1 MSNTIN
7 YSSEMMPNYL
17 QASIMAPDAT
27 FEVLQNSEGNALLFS
42 IGTDGIFYVTYESP
56 ASSAAPAGWVRLDLS
71 SPALTGA
78 FTGGSCTKISVAQN
92 TQDGTIGLAMV
103 ISVGGNDN
111 LFLCLGNSSSDM
123 SWLDA
128 PVWVYAEYDDSG
140 AAAPTP
146 FLIANVFISET
157 LDGQFIVADLDNQ
170 GIVDRFFIAPNT
182 SPNTTPNTSQ
192 WWNNNSLPID
202 LNTNDYFSCIGRA
215 SVGGPVDGM
224 YTGGTIDEKPQLIYC
239 PVRNYFGSTPP
250 SPSTLYL
257 PGGLVPQ
264 AMAAFRNGSSKGFSD
279 LLVTAESDQSGG
291 LYYFAYDNQATNATG
306 VLIFQNSLLV
316 GVSYLQAV
324 LNDGTLTVWGIN
336 GADELFYLT
345 CPYTLGSPGTW
356 SEQNPLPI
364 GSNVHLASPYVNSS
378 NNGNTIFAV
387 SVNILY
393 ILTRSPQTG
402 LWTTTQVVLPP
413 PENNTPALTYNS
425 YTTTIQLL
433 NEYNQPMAN
442 TPLMVASN
450 TRAAFYINNLYY
462 VLDTTPVPVNT
473 DPSGN
478 ITIIEGIN
486 DLTGTMLYVSQ
497 DGSGVIAINPM
508 DTAFGQVAQLNTV
521 SSLQGAVIT
530 DQYGNTTP
538 LVPAGTSTS
547 DLQTVADSNNSLAT
561 AYNSFS
567 SPTYILAVAGF
578 NKFNAPVLVGFESAI
593 SVDIGDLFQML
604 DSAVK
609 FVVNVVKD
617 EASGVWNFIAQ
628 IGEDIYQAVLNTVYA
643 VVGAVEWVFKQIEVA
658 IEDLLAFLSFLF
670 SWEDIVTT
678 HKVMKNVFIQSTQ
691 QAIDSLAGMKT
702 SIPELFTSLINQMN
716 GWANLPTLSQTPDST
731 TGSNPPPTAQNSS
744 PSTLIAYHFQ
754 GNVAS
759 ASSSSTPPSYS
770 PSIFQD
776 LLNLLQS
783 EEQTLSSAAEAIYNQ
798 IIVPFSSLSVT
809 EILQRFLAIVTDALL
824 ETAENI
830 IVAIVELLVQ
840 LAGDVMQVLTA
851 PIYFPVLSDIYKWLT
866 GDQLSFLDVVCLV
879 AAVPTTLCYKISN
892 DAATGSKAAPFPN
905 GATLT
910 NALLNATSFAQIQQA
925 FYSTDDAESR
935 REVLA
940 AESSPVLNEQA
951 MKTFGFVTDFFA
963 LGGAIVCGVTSS
975 ILKALSQAGHDQP
988 KILITIN
995 AVGNVA
1001 YVSPNLPAWIN
1012 IASDD
1017 PSTDLNNVLTGI
1029 SIVKGFA
1036 NIFIPNDPGYSI
1048 LSSGIETVLNLVWN
1062 EPVIATLAENFNAI
1076 DSTYKSLIPDT
1087 IGNFAFNLGGILEVL
1102 IAGSEKDNPELWGIL
1117 LIAQDGL
1124 MATYGLCMPIAG
1136 GIYAFAPN
1144 QTVN

>member
-1 MSNTIN
+1 
-7 YSSEMMPNYL
+7 MMPNYL
-17 QASIMAPDAT
+17 QASIMAPDTT
-27 FEVLQNSEGNALLFS
+27 FEVLQDNQGNALLFS
-42 IGTDGIFYVTYESP
+42 IGTDGIFYLTYESP
-56 ASSAAPAGWVRLDLS
+56 ASLAAPAGWVRTDLS
-71 SPALTGA
+71 SPALTGKFA
-78 FTGGSCTKISVAQN
+78 GGSCMKISVAQD

-111 LFLCLGNSSSDM
+111 LFLCLGNSSADI
-123 SWLDA
+123 SWSTA
-128 PVWVYAEYDDSG
+128 PVWVYAGYDSG
-140 AAAPTP
+140 ATAPVP

-170 GIVDRFFIAPNT
+170 GIVDRFFIAPD
-182 SPNTTPNTSQ
+182 TSQ

-202 LNTNDYFSCIGRA
+202 LNTSDYFGCIGRA

-224 YTGGTIDEKPQLIYC
+224 YTGGTIDAKPQLIYC
-239 PVRNYFGSTPP
+239 PVYNYFGNSAPN
-250 SPSTLYL
+250 PSTLFL

-264 AMAAFRNGSSKGFSD
+264 AMAAFRNGSSQGFSD
-279 LLVTAESDQSGG
+279 LLVTAESDGSGC
-291 LYYFAYDNQATNATG
+291 LYYFAYNNQGSNATG
-306 VLIFQNSLLV
+306 VLILQNSLLV
-316 GVSYLQAV
+316 NVSDLQAV
-324 LNDGTLTVWGIN
+324 LSDGILTVWGIN

-345 CPYTLGSPGTW
+345 CPYTLGSPGAW

-364 GSNVHLASPYVNSS
+364 ASNVDLASPYVNLS

-387 SVNILY
+387 SVNILF
-393 ILTRSPQTG
+393 ILSRSPQTG
-402 LWTTTQVVLPP
+402 LWTTTQVVLPA
-413 PENNTPALTYNS
+413 PENNAPALTYNS

-442 TPLMVASN
+442 TSLMLSSN
-450 TRAAFYINNLYY
+450 TRATFYINNLYY
-462 VLDTTPVPVNT
+462 VLDTTPIPVKT

-478 ITIIEGIN
+478 VTIIEGIT
-486 DLTGTMLYVSQ
+486 DLTGTMLYVSEA
-497 DGSGVIAINPM
+497 GSEVIAINPM
-508 DTAFGQVAQLNTV
+508 DNAFGQVAQLNSV
-521 SSLQGAVIT
+521 SALQGAVIT

-538 LVPAGTSTS
+538 LIPAGTSTA
-547 DLQTVADSNNSLAT
+547 DLQTVADSNSSLAT

-567 SPTYILAVAGF
+567 SPTYCLAVAGF
-578 NKFNAPVLVGFESAI
+578 NRFNSPVLIGFESAI
-593 SVDIGDLFQML
+593 AVDIGDLFQML

-609 FVVNVVKD
+609 FVVTVVED
-617 EASGVWNFIAQ
+617 AASGAWNFIAQ
-628 IGEDIYQAVLNTVYA
+628 IGDEIYQAVLNTVYA

-670 SWEDIVTT
+670 SWQDIVTT
-678 HKVMKNVFIQSTQ
+678 HRVMRNVFIQSTQ
-691 QAIDSLAGMKT
+691 QAIDSLAGLET
-702 SIPELFTSLINQMN
+702 SIPTLFNSLIGQIN
-716 GWANLPTLSQTPDST
+716 GWADLPNFSQTPDST
-731 TGSNPPPTAQNSS
+731 TGSNPAPTAQNSS

-759 ASSSSTPPSYS
+759 ASSSYTAPNSS
-770 PSIFQD
+770 PDIFQD

-783 EEQTLSSAAEAIYNQ
+783 EEQTLADAAEAIYTQ
-798 IIVPFSSLSVT
+798 IIVPFSTLSIT

-830 IVAIVELLVQ
+830 MVAIVELLVQ
-840 LAGDVMQVLTA
+840 LAGEVMEVLTA
-851 PIYFPVLSDIYKWLT
+851 PINFPVLSDIYKWLT
-866 GDQLSFLDVVCLV
+866 GDQLSFLDAVCLV
-879 AAVPTTLCYKISN
+879 AAVPATLCYKISN

-905 GATLT
+905 DSAFTT
-910 NALLNATSFAQIQQA
+910 ALLNATSFSQIQQA
-925 FYSTDDAESR
+925 FNITDNTQAR
-935 REVLA
+935 TQVLA
-940 AESSPVLNEQA
+940 AETSPVLNEQS

-975 ILKALSQAGHDQP
+975 ILKVLSQAGHDQP

-1017 PSTDLNNVLTGI
+1017 PSTQLNNALAAI
-1029 SIVKGFA
+1029 SIVKGFV
-1036 NIFIPNDPGYSI
+1036 NIFISADPGYSI

-1062 EPVIATLAENFNAI
+1062 EPVIATLAENFSAI
-1076 DSTYKSLIPDT
+1076 DSTYKSLIPAT
-1087 IGNFAFNLGGILEVL
+1087 IGNFAFNLGGILELL
-1102 IAGSEKDNPELWGIL
+1102 IAGSEKDDPELWAVL
-1117 LIAQDGL
+1117 LVAQDIL
-1124 MATYGLCMPIAG
+1124 MGTYGLCMPIAG